1 MTPLKIYIARETAI
15 GSVIN
20 FVIGSAFFL
29 AIFRGQAEPQVWGPQ
44 GLVLDCLPQGFMIGL
59 MSVIPAMLI
68 TRRRADRGLSF
79 APAPAAR
86 GVLPKGVFARGFI
99 VALATMACL
108 VATAAALAWVTGAQT
123 VPFWPAFALKALP
136 GLLAPWII
144 IPPAILVALS
154 NPPRSPSIPA

>member
-1 MTPLKIYIARETAI
+1 MTPLNTYIARETAI
-15 GSVIN
+15 GSMIN

-29 AIFRGQAEPQVWGPQ
+29 MIFKGQAEPQVWGPG
-44 GLVLDCLPQGFMIGL
+44 GLVLDCVPQGFMIGL
-59 MSVIPAMLI
+59 MSIIPAMLI
-68 TRRRADRGLSF
+68 TRRRVDRGLSF

-86 GVLPKGVFARGFI
+86 GALPRGVFKRGLV
-99 VALATMACL
+99 VALATMAGL
-108 VATAAALAWVTGAQT
+108 VAAAAALAWMTGAQT

-154 NPPRSPSIPA
+154 DPPRSPSIQA